1 MENRPSDLISNPT
14 GSDAPFPSNIPLP
27 SDIPVFDTLKLQK
40 IKRKFRSV
48 ITTFSILSNFS
59 NANKIKLANI
69 SAKAIGILE
78 SDHEPYKPINVDC
91 KNLYFRNNTSD
102 DNLYYEL
109 ASEDQAKQILYII
122 GGQKVKDFIDKNS
135 SILTGGASSSAAM
148 MVGKM
153 DILGI
158 LGKIKKEM
166 LPVTIAPTRRVEPI
180 DFDEF
185 SKKLNMKKENARII
199 LKSIYVILE
208 RCRIYKASNYIDV
221 FLENLFINEGYQR
234 ISAFDGFVYHGN
246 LSNSLFDSKLIET
259 FFKEAGYLKY
269 GDKYIRYM

>member
-1 MENRPSDLISNPT
+1 M
-14 GSDAPFPSNIPLP
+14 GSKNE
-27 SDIPVFDTLKLQK
+27 
-40 IKRKFRSV
+40 
-48 ITTFSILSNFS
+48 
-59 NANKIKLANI
+59 
-69 SAKAIGILE
+69 AKE
-78 SDHEPYKPINVDC
+78 
-91 KNLYFRNNTSD
+91 
-102 DNLYYEL
+102 
-109 ASEDQAKQILYII
+109 ILYII
-122 GGQKVKDFIDKNS
+122 GGQKVKNYIDMNS
-135 SILTGGASSSAAM
+135 SILTGGALSSAAM

-158 LGKIKKEM
+158 LRKVKNEM
-166 LPVTIAPTRRVEPI
+166 LPVPIVPTRRVEPI

-185 SKKLNMKKENARII
+185 SKKLNMKKENARIL

-208 RCRIYKASNYIDV
+208 RCRIYKVSNYIDV